1 VWDSRDTRAE
11 EPHRGTAHPNVKDR
25 TVADELRL
33 YTLREA
39 ARRLS
44 LSLSTIQ
51 RLVARGELTSLKIGR
66 TRRISQQALDN
77 FVTRLEREY
86 RHDPFAGAR

>member
-1 VWDSRDTRAE
+1 
-11 EPHRGTAHPNVKDR
+11 
-25 TVADELRL
+25 VADELCL

-39 ARRLS
+39 AQRLS
-44 LSLSTIQ
+44 ISLSTIQ

-86 RHDPFAGAR
+86 HHDPFAGAR